1 MRSNLDKYSKF
12 TKYKWYMTNQANVDN
27 HRTRQLLPQKPMIKI
42 NISES
47 DSNDV
52 IIMRHAARRHA
63 ICIRLC
69 IRVIIKILWL
79 QA

>member
-1 MRSNLDKYSKF
+1 MQILINVLNISIPKGNLRRTRNTLIYASITF
-12 TKYKWYMTNQANVDN
+12 AKYKWYMTNQANVDN

-52 IIMRHAARRHA
+52 II
-63 ICIRLC
+63 
-69 IRVIIKILWL
+69 V
-79 QA
+79 